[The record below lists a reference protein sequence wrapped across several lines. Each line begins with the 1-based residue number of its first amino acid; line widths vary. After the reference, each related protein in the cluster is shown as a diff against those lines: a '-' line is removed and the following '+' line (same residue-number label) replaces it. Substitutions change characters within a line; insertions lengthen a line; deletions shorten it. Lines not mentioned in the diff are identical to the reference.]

1 MRDPVVWPQGP
12 ESRLHSPDTSANI
25 PVMAEGRYQILEII
39 GSGGRGEVC
48 LADDVMLDRKV
59 ALKFVTAPGET
70 DAEQLLVEARAA
82 AALDHPFICSI
93 YEVTTLNGRA
103 CIAMEYV
110 RGESLERRLRG
121 GPLPLNEALRVAEE
135 IAEALDAAHKRRV
148 VHRDLK
154 PANVMLTEDGHI
166 KVMDFGLAARL
177 PHSDAIDQAMTVAV
191 TATEDLIVG
200 TPAYMAPEQTR
211 GEPADRRSDIFS
223 FGILLY
229 ELVSGTNP
237 FARANVAATFAA
249 ILAEPV
255 ATLRAPRSTTPP
267 ALDAL
272 VARLLAKDPAAR
284 LQSFGEARSALRQL
298 SVDLSPST
306 SIALT
311 GVADEPTN
319 DGSVKLIGRE
329 RERAQ
334 LLQSLNQAKSGSGS
348 LVILLGDAGV
358 GKTRLAEDALATA
371 RRLGCQTLVG
381 RCYEQAGTPA
391 LIAYTEVLEEASR
404 LMPAAAFRQAVAA
417 SAPELAKLMPELT
430 RLFPGLA
437 PPLQLPPELRQ
448 RYLFTNVREFLT
460 RCGLFMPLVIFIDD
474 AQWADESTLGLTQ
487 HLAQHLA
494 KLPIVVIAA
503 YREVEAPIAVSK
515 GRFQSLLDRVRGQ
528 PRDVLTPQAIKAA
541 LDQLVGQRQARA
553 IELRPFTHADVQSAL
568 ASLGK
573 PHPPARL
580 AQKFADR
587 TGGNPF
593 FVVELFRHLKD
604 EGRLFD
610 ARNEWT
616 RDLDLDDVELPDT
629 VRVVLERRIARV
641 SSDTQNLLRAAA
653 VLGHQF
659 EPDLLE
665 QVADVK
671 SETLT
676 AALNEAERAR
686 IVTGPS
692 GRRDVTWR
700 FAHQLTCQMLTAAIP
715 QPQRQRLHLRV
726 ADAMTRPGHESRMHV
741 SRTAHHLYWA
751 GRLADP
757 GRTARALIAAGDAA
771 HAIYAS
777 EDAVQHYRR
786 ALEVLQET
794 NGDSSGALAVQE
806 RLADLLALLG
816 DRGAAMEHYAT
827 VSSGYRAA
835 RATVDHARIA
845 RKTGTLH
852 WQAGDRAEAMASY
865 RRALEQISGSTAH
878 IEAANLYQELGLAA
892 FRSGDNPRAIEW
904 SESALQSAER
914 ALTEPGGDAAQVR
927 TAATTAVAHATNTIG
942 VALARSGQL
951 DRAREQIERSLETAL
966 DLGLLDVACRAYANL
981 GVIYGSVEPKRAI
994 DVSLTGLEIASKIG
1008 AASLQSYIYAN
1019 LATAYCALTERCDT
1033 EGLEAANA
1041 AAAIDRE
1048 LGQLDHLAV
1057 PLVVIGQIHQCR
1069 GELHKAESAYRE
1081 ALVLAEKIGEP
1092 QLILPCYDGLAT
1104 IHLDRGDRARAEE
1117 LMERAR
1123 QLCERTGLDPDTLL
1137 LLPFLG

>member
-1 MRDPVVWPQGP
+1 
-12 ESRLHSPDTSANI
+12 
-25 PVMAEGRYQILEII
+25 MAEGRYQILEII
-39 GSGGRGEVC
+39 GSGGMGEVC

-70 DAEQLLVEARAA
+70 DGLEQLLVEARAA

-93 YEVTTLNGRA
+93 YEVTSLNGRP

-121 GPLPLNEALRVAEE
+121 GPLPLGDALRVSEE
-135 IAEALDAAHKRRV
+135 IAEALDAAHRRRV

-154 PANVMLTEDGHI
+154 PANVMLSEDGHI

-229 ELVSGTNP
+229 ELISGTNP

-249 ILAEPV
+249 ILAEPI
-255 ATLRAPRSTTPP
+255 ATLRAPRSTIPP

-306 SIALT
+306 SITLT

-334 LLQSLNQAKSGSGS
+334 LLQSLNQAKSGTGS

-417 SAPELAKLMPELT
+417 SAPELA
-430 RLFPGLA
+430 
-437 PPLQLPPELRQ
+437 PELRQ

-487 HLAQHLA
+487 HMAQHLA

-528 PRDVLTPQAIKAA
+528 PRDVLTPQAIKGA

-553 IELRPFTHADVQSAL
+553 IELRPFTHADVQNAL

-757 GRTARALIAAGDAA
+757 ARTARALIAAGDAA
-771 HAIYAS
+771 HSIYAS

-794 NGDSSGALAVQE
+794 NGDSSGL
-806 RLADLLALLG
+806 
-816 DRGAAMEHYAT
+816 
-827 VSSGYRAA
+827 
-835 RATVDHARIA
+835 
-845 RKTGTLH
+845 
-852 WQAGDRAEAMASY
+852 
-865 RRALEQISGSTAH
+865 
-878 IEAANLYQELGLAA
+878 
-892 FRSGDNPRAIEW
+892 
-904 SESALQSAER
+904 
-914 ALTEPGGDAAQVR
+914 
-927 TAATTAVAHATNTIG
+927 
-942 VALARSGQL
+942 
-951 DRAREQIERSLETAL
+951 
-966 DLGLLDVACRAYANL
+966 
-981 GVIYGSVEPKRAI
+981 
-994 DVSLTGLEIASKIG
+994 
-1008 AASLQSYIYAN
+1008 
-1019 LATAYCALTERCDT
+1019 
-1033 EGLEAANA
+1033 
-1041 AAAIDRE
+1041 
-1048 LGQLDHLAV
+1048 
-1057 PLVVIGQIHQCR
+1057 
-1069 GELHKAESAYRE
+1069 
-1081 ALVLAEKIGEP
+1081 
-1092 QLILPCYDGLAT
+1092 
-1104 IHLDRGDRARAEE
+1104 
-1117 LMERAR
+1117 
-1123 QLCERTGLDPDTLL
+1123 
-1137 LLPFLG
+1137 

>member
-1 MRDPVVWPQGP
+1 
-12 ESRLHSPDTSANI
+12 
-25 PVMAEGRYQILEII
+25 MAPRYQIVEII
-39 GSGGRGEVC
+39 GRGGMGEVC

-59 ALKFVTAPGET
+59 ALKFITASGEN
-70 DAEQLLVEARAA
+70 DGLEQLLAEARVA

-121 GPLPLNEALRVAEE
+121 GPLPLTEALRVAEE
-135 IAEALDAAHKRRV
+135 IAEALDAAHRRRV

-154 PANVMLTEDGHI
+154 PANVMLTEDGHV

-177 PHSDAIDQAMTVAV
+177 PHGEAIDEAVTVAMA
-191 TATEDLIVG
+191 ATEDVVTG
-200 TPAYMAPEQTR
+200 TPAYMAPEQIR
-211 GEPADRRSDIFS
+211 GEPAERRSDIFA

-229 ELVSGTNP
+229 EVLSGTNP
-237 FARANVAATFAA
+237 FKRASIGATFAA
-249 ILAEPV
+249 VLGEPV
-255 ATLRAPRSTTPP
+255 APLPSPRSAMPP
-267 ALDAL
+267 AMDAL
-272 VARLLAKDPAAR
+272 ITQLLAKDPAAR
-284 LQSFGEARSALRQL
+284 LQSFGDVRGALRQISVEL
-298 SVDLSPST
+298 SSSAPLPT
-306 SIALT
+306 
-311 GVADEPTN
+311 ADIHHSAK
-319 DGSVKLIGRE
+319 DRGIGLIGRE
-329 RERAQ
+329 PERAQ
-334 LLQSLNQAKSGSGS
+334 LLHTLQQATSGSGS
-348 LVILLGDAGV
+348 LVLLLGDAGV

-371 RRLGCQTLVG
+371 RRLGCHTLSG
-381 RCYEQAGTPA
+381 RCYEQQGTPA

-404 LMPAAAFRQAVAA
+404 LMPAAAFRQAIAA
-417 SAPELAKLMPELT
+417 SAPELARLMPELH
-430 RLFPGLA
+430 RLFPNLA
-437 PPLQLPPELRQ
+437 PPLELPPELRQ

-460 RCGLFMPLVIFIDD
+460 RCSRYMPLVIFIDD
-474 AQWADESTLGLTQ
+474 LQWADEATLQLTQ
-487 HLAQHLA
+487 HMAQQLASLR
-494 KLPIVVIAA
+494 IVVIAA
-503 YREVEAPIAVSK
+503 YRDVEAPPAAVNK
-515 GRFQSLLDRVRGQ
+515 GRFHNLLDRVRGQ
-528 PRDVLTPQAIKAA
+528 SRQTLTPQAIKAA

-553 IELRPFTHADVQSAL
+553 IVLHPFTHADVQRAL

-573 PHPPARL
+573 PNPPAKL
-580 AQKFADR
+580 VHKLADR

-604 EGRLFD
+604 EGRVFD

-616 RDLDLDDVELPDT
+616 RDLDFDDVELPDT
-629 VRVVLERRIARV
+629 VRVVLERRMTRV
-641 SSDTQNLLRAAA
+641 SADTRNLLSAAA

-659 EPDLLE
+659 EPDVLDAI
-665 QVADVK
+665 ADVK
-671 SETLT
+671 GASLT
-676 AALNEAERAR
+676 AALQEAERAR
-686 IVTGPS
+686 ILSGPS
-692 GRRDVTWR
+692 GRRDITWR
-700 FAHQLTCQMLTAAIP
+700 FANQLTCQMLTEAIP

-726 ADAMTRPGHESRMHV
+726 ADAMARTGHESRAHV
-741 SRTAHHLYWA
+741 SAVAHHLYWA

-757 GRTARALIAAGDAA
+757 VRTARALIAAGDAA
-771 HAIYAS
+771 HAMYSS

-794 NGDSSGALAVQE
+794 SGNTGDRLAVEE

-816 DRGAAMEHYAT
+816 DRGAAMQHYAT
-827 VSSGYRAA
+827 VSGGYRAA
-835 RATVDHARIA
+835 RATVDQARIA

-852 WQAGDRAEAMASY
+852 WHAGDRAEAMASY
-865 RRALEQISGSTAH
+865 RSALEQISGSTAH
-878 IEAANLYQELGLAA
+878 IEAAHLYQELGLAA
-892 FRSGDNPRAIEW
+892 FRSADNQQAVEW
-904 SESALQSAER
+904 SERALQSAQR
-914 ALTEPGGDAAQVR
+914 ALHEPGDANDVR
-927 TAATTAVAHATNTIG
+927 TAATTAIAQATNTIG
-942 VALARSGQL
+942 VALARSGRL
-951 DRAREQIERSLETAL
+951 DEARERIEQSLATAQ

-981 GVIYGSVEPKRAI
+981 GVLYSSMEPKRAI
-994 DVSLTGLEIASKIG
+994 DVSRTGLEIASRIG

-1019 LATAYCALTERCDT
+1019 LAAAYCALTERCDT

-1041 AAAIDRE
+1041 AAALDRE

-1081 ALVLAEKIGEP
+1081 ALALAEKIGEP

-1137 LLPFLG
+1137 LLPFLC

>member
-1 MRDPVVWPQGP
+1 MDEP
-12 ESRLHSPDTSANI
+12 
-25 PVMAEGRYQILEII
+25 RYQVREVI
-39 GSGGRGEVC
+39 GRGGMGEVC

-70 DAEQLLVEARAA
+70 GDLEQLLGEARVA

-93 YEVTTLNGRA
+93 YEVTTLNRRA
-103 CIAMEYV
+103 CIVMEYV

-121 GPLPLNEALRVAEE
+121 GPLPLGEALRVAEE

-154 PANVMLTEDGHI
+154 PANVMLTEDGHV

-177 PHSDAIDQAMTVAV
+177 PHSEDVDQAMTVAIAPTQGVV
-191 TATEDLIVG
+191 TG
-200 TPAYMAPEQTR
+200 TPAYMAPEQVR
-211 GEPADRRSDIFS
+211 GEPADRRSDIFA

-237 FARANVAATFAA
+237 FQRAGIEATFVA
-249 ILAEPV
+249 ILREPP
-255 ATLRAPRSTTPP
+255 AALRDQRPAMPP

-272 VARLLAKDPAAR
+272 VTRLLAKDPAAR
-284 LQSFGEARSALRQL
+284 PQSFADVRGILRQL
-298 SVDLSPST
+298 SGDLSSST
-306 SIALT
+306 SLAPAAI
-311 GVADEPTN
+311 VERPTH
-319 DGSVKLIGRE
+319 DGGFRLIGRE
-329 RERAQ
+329 AERAQ
-334 LLQSLNQAKSGSGS
+334 LLQIMQEARFGCGS
-348 LVILLGDAGV
+348 LILLQGDAGV
-358 GKTRLAEDALATA
+358 GKTRLAEEALVMA

-381 RCYEQAGTPA
+381 RCHEQQGTPA

-404 LMPAAAFRQAVAA
+404 LMPAPAFRQAIIA
-417 SAPELAKLMPELT
+417 SAPELARLMPELH
-430 RLFPGLA
+430 RLFPDMA

-448 RYLFTNVREFLT
+448 RYLFTSVREFLT
-460 RCGLFMPLVIFIDD
+460 RCSRFMPLVIFIDD
-474 AQWADESTLGLTQ
+474 LQWADESTLQLTQ
-487 HLAQHLA
+487 HLAQKLA
-494 KLPIVVIAA
+494 SLPIVIIAA
-503 YREVEAPIAVSK
+503 YREVDAPPVAESK
-515 GRFQSLLDRVRGQ
+515 SGIHRLLDRVRGQ
-528 PRDVLTPQAIKAA
+528 PRDVFTPQAIKAA
-541 LDQLVGQRQARA
+541 LDQLVGQRHARA
-553 IELRPFTHADVQSAL
+553 IVLRQFTHADVQNAL

-580 AQKFADR
+580 VTAFADR

-593 FVVELFRHLKD
+593 FVAELFRHLKD
-604 EGRLFD
+604 EGRLFG
-610 ARNEWT
+610 ARNEWV
-616 RDLDLDDVELPDT
+616 RDLDLNDVELPDT
-629 VRVVLERRIARV
+629 VRVVLERRITRV
-641 SSDTQNLLRAAA
+641 SSDTQDLLSAAA
-653 VLGHQF
+653 VLGHRF

-665 QVADVK
+665 EVAEVDGA
-671 SETLT
+671 TLT
-676 AALNEAERAR
+676 AALHEAERAR
-686 IVTGPS
+686 ILTGPS
-692 GRRDVTWR
+692 GRRDISWR
-700 FAHQLTCQMLTAAIP
+700 FTHPLTCQVLTTAIP
-715 QPQRQRLHLRV
+715 QRQRQRLHLRV
-726 ADAMTRPGHESRMHV
+726 ADAMTRIDQQSRAHM
-741 SRTAHHLYWA
+741 SGIAHHLYYA

-757 GRTARALIAAGDAA
+757 ARTARALIAAGDAA
-771 HAIYAS
+771 YAMYAS

-786 ALEVLQET
+786 ALEVLAET
-794 NGDSSGALAVQE
+794 DGDRSGALAAQE
-806 RLADLLALLG
+806 RLADMLALLG
-816 DRGAAMEHYAT
+816 DRAAAMEHYEK
-827 VSSGYRAA
+827 VSGGYRAA
-835 RATVDHARIA
+835 RATVDQARIA
-845 RKTGTLH
+845 RKIGTLH

-878 IEAANLYQELGLAA
+878 IEAANLYQQLGLAA

-914 ALTEPGGDAAQVR
+914 ALTEPGGDATQVR

>member
-1 MRDPVVWPQGP
+1 
-12 ESRLHSPDTSANI
+12 
-25 PVMAEGRYQILEII
+25 MAEGRYQILEII
-39 GSGGRGEVC
+39 GSGGMGQVC

-70 DAEQLLVEARAA
+70 DGLEQLLVEARAA

-121 GPLPLNEALRVAEE
+121 GPLPLTEALRVAEE

-154 PANVMLTEDGHI
+154 PANVMLTDDGHI

-177 PHSDAIDQAMTVAV
+177 PHSDAIDQAVTVAV
-191 TATEDLIVG
+191 VATEDFVIG
-200 TPAYMAPEQTR
+200 TPAYMSPEQIR
-211 GEPADRRSDIFS
+211 GEPADRRSDIFA
-223 FGILLY
+223 FGILLH
-229 ELVSGTNP
+229 EVISGSNP
-237 FARANVAATFAA
+237 FSRASVAATFAA
-249 ILAEPV
+249 ILGEPV
-255 ATLRAPRSTTPP
+255 ATLHAQRSTIPP

-272 VARLLAKDPAAR
+272 LARLLAKDPAAR
-284 LQSFGEARSALRQL
+284 LQSFGDVRSALRRL
-298 SVDLSPST
+298 SVDLSSST
-306 SIALT
+306 SITSAA
-311 GVADEPTN
+311 VADQPTN
-319 DGSVKLIGRE
+319 DNSVKLIGRE

-334 LLQSLNQAKSGSGS
+334 LLQSLNQAKSGIGG
-348 LVILLGDAGV
+348 LILLLGDAGV
-358 GKTRLAEDALATA
+358 GKTRLAEDALAAA
-371 RRLGCQTLVG
+371 RRLGCHTLVG
-381 RCYEQAGTPA
+381 RCYEPAGTPA

-417 SAPELAKLMPELT
+417 SAPELAKLMPELN

-437 PPLQLPPELRQ
+437 PPLQLPSELRQ

-460 RCGLFMPLVIFIDD
+460 RCGRFMPLVIFIDD
-474 AQWADESTLGLTQ
+474 MQWADESTLGLTQ
-487 HLAQHLA
+487 HLAQQLA
-494 KLPIVVIAA
+494 NLPIVVIAA
-503 YREVEAPIAVSK
+503 YRDVEAPPIASK

-553 IELRPFTHADVQSAL
+553 IVLRPFTHADVQSVL
-568 ASLGK
+568 VSLGK
-573 PHPPARL
+573 PHPPASL
-580 AQKFADR
+580 VQKFADR

-610 ARNEWT
+610 TRNEWK

-629 VRVVLERRIARV
+629 VRVVLERRITRV

-653 VLGHQF
+653 VLGPQF

-665 QVADVK
+665 EVADVK
-671 SETLT
+671 SAAVT

-692 GRRDVTWR
+692 GRRDITWR

-715 QPQRQRLHLRV
+715 LPQRQRLHVRV
-726 ADAMTRPGHESRMHV
+726 ADAMTRLGHESRVHV
-741 SRTAHHLYWA
+741 SRIAHHLYWA

-757 GRTARALIAAGDAA
+757 DRTARALIAAGDAA

-794 NGDSSGALAVQE
+794 NGDMGALAVQE

-827 VSSGYRAA
+827 VSGRYRTAQ
-835 RATVDHARIA
+835 ATVDQARIA

-852 WQAGDRAEAMASY
+852 WQAGDRTEAMASY

-878 IEAANLYQELGLAA
+878 VEAAHLYQELGLAA
-892 FRSGDNPRAIEW
+892 FRSGDNQQAIEW
-904 SESALQSAER
+904 CERALQSAER
-914 ALTEPGGDAAQVR
+914 ALTEPGGDRVHVR

-942 VALARSGQL
+942 VALARSGRL
-951 DRAREQIERSLETAL
+951 DAAREQIERSLATAQ

-981 GVIYGSVEPKRAI
+981 GVIYSSVEPKRAI
-994 DVSLTGLEIASKIG
+994 DVSLTGLEIASQIG

-1081 ALVLAEKIGEP
+1081 ALALAEKIGEP
-1092 QLILPCYDGLAT
+1092 QLMVPCYDGLAT
-1104 IHLDRGDRARAEE
+1104 IHLDRGDRVRAEE